1 MPPVL
6 PVFCLFQSTIPH
18 TDFMN
23 SSPVHSS
30 QTSIHADLERLVRK
44 HAATEYLRPIP
55 PFSAAVFAEICGT
68 VQQWLQE
75 HPSASIVLDSCCG
88 TGESTAHL
96 ARRHT
101 NAFVIGIDKSA
112 HRTKKH
118 GQLEH
123 NNDSTETRNYQVWR
137 ADCED
142 IWRLLPTLF
151 REQKIIC
158 EKHYCLY
165 PNPYPKPHHILRRWH
180 GHPLFS
186 HMLALSAETEMRTNW
201 RVYAEECAEAARI
214 LGYTAHYQELSID
227 APFGDAM
234 TAFER
239 KYAASGHT
247 LYKICMTKQHEF
259 S

>member
-1 MPPVL
+1 
-6 PVFCLFQSTIPH
+6 
-18 TDFMN
+18 MN
-23 SSPVHSS
+23 SSPVQSS

-55 PFSAAVFAEICGT
+55 PFSAAMFGEICVAIT
-68 VQQWLQE
+68 EWLRE
-75 HPSASIVLDSCCG
+75 HPGANIMLDSCCG

-96 ARRHT
+96 AHRHA

-112 HRTKKH
+112 HRIQKH
-118 GQLEH
+118 NGAEA
-123 NNDSTETRNYQVWR
+123 RNYEVWR

-142 IWRLLPTLF
+142 MWRLLAYYF
-151 REQKIIC
+151 HEQKIVC

-165 PNPYPKPHHILRRWH
+165 PNPYPKPHHLVRRWH

-186 HMLALSAETEMRTNW
+186 QMLALSAETEVRTNW
-201 RVYAEECAEAARI
+201 HIYAEECAEAARI
-214 LGYTAHYQELSID
+214 LGYTAHCQEISID
-227 APFGDAM
+227 APFEDAM

-247 LYKICMTKQHEF
+247 LYQVCMKK
-259 S
+259 